1 MWLALA
7 IIASAASAHAQTV
20 LQGNKLSDNWY
31 IGIQAGGITPTT
43 HSPFWKDMRLA
54 TGIEIGKQIT
64 PVLGLSFEGL
74 TGINT
79 TPSRTAFDD
88 LRLTFLGKINLQN
101 LIAGYIG
108 IPRFFEVEAIGG
120 IGWGHD
126 FMNQAYRAYDKSYLS
141 SKFGLNLNFNFGNS
155 KAWTASIKPALV
167 YRMDGNR
174 SQVLNVNKSRIE
186 LLAGLTYHFKN
197 SNGAHYMMYAEV
209 ISPEEME
216 AVNEKINQMRME
228 NRAKDEALAASLI
241 TIKDLTTQL
250 EAAEENIDLQSQ
262 SNTSYPSLE
271 PVITFAKD
279 QTTVS
284 PQQAPIVENIAN
296 YLKSHPDTTIEIN
309 GYASPEG
316 EKAVNERIAETRA
329 QAVKDIL
336 VNQYHIKANRISARG
351 QGVGNV
357 FSEPKWNR
365 ASIIFLHH
373 K

>member
-7 IIASAASAHAQTV
+7 IIASAVSAHAQKV

-31 IGIQAGGITPTT
+31 IGIQAGGTTPTT
-43 HSPFWKDMRLA
+43 HSPFWKDMRFA

-79 TPSRTAFDD
+79 TSSRTAFDD

-108 IPRFFEVEAIGG
+108 MPRFFEVEAIGG

-141 SKFGLNLNFNFGNS
+141 SKFGLSLNFNLGNS

-167 YRMDGNR
+167 YHMDGNR

-197 SNGAHYMMYAEV
+197 SNGAHYMTYAEV

-279 QTTVS
+279 QTAVS
-284 PQQAPIVENIAN
+284 PQQVPIVENIAN
-296 YLKSHPDTTIEIN
+296 YLKSNPETTIEIN

-316 EKAVNERIAETRA
+316 EKAINERIAETRA

-336 VNQYHIKANRISARG
+336 VNLYHINANRISAHG
-351 QGVGNV
+351 QGVGSV

-365 ASIIFLHH
+365 ASIIFLQH